1 MAASVSS
8 RGPTLLIT
16 ACVAAKSWLSLT
28 FLGRGL
34 MGLDRFSTLV

>member
-1 MAASVSS
+1 
-8 RGPTLLIT
+8 
-16 ACVAAKSWLSLT
+16 VAAKSWLSLT